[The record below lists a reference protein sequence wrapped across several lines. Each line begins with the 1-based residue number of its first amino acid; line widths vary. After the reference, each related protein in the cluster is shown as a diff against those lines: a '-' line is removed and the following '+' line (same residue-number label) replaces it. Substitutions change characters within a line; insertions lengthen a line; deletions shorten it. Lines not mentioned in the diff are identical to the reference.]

1 MVVDV
6 VMEPEMIVGEPQ
18 VFYSGVFEN
27 VGGRSY
33 AIHPD
38 GERALVISS
47 ENLASS
53 IRVVTNWFSKVERI
67 IQDDESVSP

>member
-1 MVVDV
+1 MSVNISLD
-6 VMEPEMIVGEPQ
+6 PEIQIGEPQ
-18 VFYSGVFEN
+18 IFYSGVFEN

-38 GERALVISS
+38 GERALVIRS

-53 IRVVTNWFSKVERI
+53 IRVVSNWFAKVEQL
-67 IQDDESVSP
+67 IQESEAKAE

>member
-6 VMEPEMIVGEPQ
+6 ELDPEIQIGEPR
-18 VFYSGVFEN
+18 VFYSGMFEN

-38 GERALVISS
+38 GERALVIRS

-53 IRVVTNWFSKVERI
+53 IRVVSNWFAKVERL
-67 IQDDESVSP
+67 IQESEASSR